1 MDLIFLSHFEYK
13 PVCLAYCLVKK
24 SWELQCASSIS
35 VVPND
40 LYLFCTSFPDQ
51 DIRRTAV
58 QQIENL
64 SNDELLEYLPQ
75 LVQVRKQ
82 LIAKEVL

>member
-1 MDLIFLSHFEYK
+1 MGAQESCSGSAAL
-13 PVCLAYCLVKK
+13 
-24 SWELQCASSIS
+24 
-35 VVPND
+35 ND
-40 LYLFCTSFPDQ
+40 IYLFCSSFPDQ

-75 LVQVRKQ
+75 LVQVRKK
-82 LIAKEVL
+82 LIAKEVFCPDQ